1 MRRVI
6 PLVPIFANHAVGF
19 AVVSYDGE
27 VVFSLNGD
35 HAAMADLDVLGE
47 GLERS
52 LDELRE
58 IVGLRPG
65 KSPRPPGLAEARL

>member
-6 PLVPIFANHAVGF
+6 PLVPIFADHAVGF
-19 AVVSYDGE
+19 AVTSYDGE
-27 VVFSLNGD
+27 VVLSVNGD
-35 HAAMADLDVLGE
+35 HAAMPDLDVLTV

-58 IVGLRPG
+58 IVGLPVRGPL
-65 KSPRPPGLAEARL
+65 SPPGVTTAA